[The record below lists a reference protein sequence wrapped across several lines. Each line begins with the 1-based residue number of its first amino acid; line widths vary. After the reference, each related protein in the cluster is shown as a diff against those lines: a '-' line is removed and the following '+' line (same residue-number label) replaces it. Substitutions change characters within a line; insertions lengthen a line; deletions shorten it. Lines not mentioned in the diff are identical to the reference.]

1 MNTRVSSTQAFG
13 NIVLTYPKVFMFS
26 LLFIASIFQTNPLF
40 AQCTLG
46 CNDNV
51 QVSLNTNCVAE
62 VTVPMISPSA
72 GSSCTGGNF
81 KAIVMNTN
89 GQPLATSPFVGA
101 SEIGKKLIVKI
112 LDTVSGQSC
121 WGSILV
127 EDKLPPT
134 IACVNDTIPCSR
146 DWKKPGAIKLPIY
159 SDNCSA
165 NVTLTFVET
174 VNDIACGIGNYTA
187 IVTRVYTVT
196 DAGGNKATCTKQIYL
211 TRGNVADIVWP
222 KHRDNIQAA
231 ALDCANP
238 NTAPSN
244 TGEPTISGSPLVM
257 FCDFMATYTDQ
268 VKDLTSVDKVI
279 LRNWVVI
286 DWCTG
291 TATSFIQ
298 NIRITDTTPPSITCP
313 TSATVS
319 TSTTNCTTNYTIPS
333 IVITD
338 NCAAANKITKFIT
351 IDGDAITSNNT
362 VLTLGLHTVIVKA
375 VDDSNNSSSCT
386 YTVLVIDNVPP
397 VAVCDET
404 TKVSLS
410 LDGTA
415 EVPAITFDDGSVDN
429 CEIDRFEVARMGATV
444 SFGPKVKFDCKDVNQ
459 TINVI
464 LRVWDKAG
472 NYNDCT
478 VDVKVEDKLNPKV
491 TCPPDITLACKSDY
505 NDFNLTG
512 KAVATDN
519 CDVTLKNIDLVQ
531 VSTCGTGTVK
541 RTWIATDGGGRT
553 AACIQYISLVN
564 NTPFFINSANPN
576 DPNDDVTWPATYQAA
591 GCGVSLL
598 PALAGAP
605 ILKTDNCDH
614 VAVTYEDTELPAQS
628 GGCLKVLRKW
638 IVVDWCQY
646 KPNTTPKVG
655 YWEYIQEIIVVNNEP
670 PVLSVDCKDVTFN
683 TDDANCAAAKIN
695 YVVSAND
702 DCTPTNK
709 LKWTTKVDIDCNGN
723 VDKIGN
729 SGDLSDTYPVGS
741 HCVYI
746 SVEDGCGNVR
756 SCSYKIVVKDS
767 KKPTPVCHHGLST
780 TLMATGMVQVTAKMF
795 DGGSFD
801 NCTAAT
807 DLTLDVKPST
817 FTCKELG
824 PNLVSFTVTDKAG
837 NSDFCTT
844 YIDIQ
849 DNMNMCPPGTSNN
862 TASIAGAIKTAAGAG
877 IENVGLKVDGSM
889 SPISSSKTGAF
900 MLYKLLGKKYD
911 VAPDKNDDLVNGV
924 STLDIVKIT
933 KHILGNDLLPTP
945 YSIIAADVNKS
956 GTVSTA
962 DVIALRKV
970 ILGIDNKFPA
980 GQQSWRFIKSD
991 FIFPTP
997 TNPFETAFPE
1007 AAQINLL
1014 SNVTSDFVGVKV
1026 GDVNGSAIANSVAGN
1041 AVSRGEVGTVTMT
1054 INNTTVEE
1062 GKIYQVPVTI
1072 NEEDL
1077 AGLQFTMNYDVEKLE
1092 LTNVVPGN
1100 LTNMTEGNFA
1110 VLQNGMITAS
1120 WNSDHNKNSTATFF
1134 TLVFRAKTNTTLSEA
1149 LSLNSNIASAEGY
1162 TKEEEYLNVSL
1173 QFKQN
1178 KGVNPQEQAMILYQ
1192 NQPNPFSEVTNI
1204 NFYLPEATTATLK
1217 IMDVTGKIVNQ
1228 FTADYTKG
1236 THTLSMNRNELS
1248 NATNGIFYYQ
1258 LQTAT
1263 QTATKKM
1270 VLNY

>member
-1 MNTRVSSTQAFG
+1 
-13 NIVLTYPKVFMFS
+13 MFS
-26 LLFIASIFQTNPLF
+26 LLFIASLFQTNPLF

-51 QVSLNTNCVAE
+51 QVSLNNSCTAE
-62 VTVPMISPSA
+62 VTVAMISPSA
-72 GSSCTGGNF
+72 ASSCPGGNF
-81 KAIVMNTN
+81 VAIVMNTN
-89 GQPLATSPFVGA
+89 GTPLATSPFVGIA
-101 SEIGKKLIVKI
+101 QIGKKLIVKI
-112 LDTVSGQSC
+112 LDTNTSQSC

-127 EDKLPPT
+127 EDKLPPS
-134 IACVNDTIPCSR
+134 IACVNDTIPCST
-146 DWKKPGAIKLPIY
+146 DWKKPGAIKLPTY

-165 NVTLTFVET
+165 NVTLTFVDA

-187 IVTRVYTVT
+187 IVTRTYTVT
-196 DAGGNKATCTKQIYL
+196 DGSGNKATCTKQIYL
-211 TRGNVADIVWP
+211 KRGNIADLVWP
-222 KHRDNIQAA
+222 KHRDNIQAP
-231 ALDCANP
+231 ALDCLNP
-238 NTAPSN
+238 NTNPSN

-268 VKDLTSVDKVI
+268 IKDITSVDKVI

-291 TATSFIQ
+291 SATSYIQ
-298 NIRITDTTPPSITCP
+298 NIRIMDTTPPTITCP
-313 TSATVS
+313 TSVTIG
-319 TSTTNCTTNYTIPS
+319 TSTTNCFANYTIPS
-333 IVITD
+333 ITITD
-338 NCAAANKITKFIT
+338 NCAAAAKITKFVTVDGIGVASNTSLT
-351 IDGDAITSNNT
+351 IGS
-362 VLTLGLHTVIVKA
+362 HTVVVVA
-375 VDDSNNSSSCT
+375 VDDSNNSSTCT
-386 YTVLVIDNVPP
+386 YTVTVMDNVPP

-415 EVPAITFDDGSVDN
+415 EVNAITFDDGSVDN
-429 CEIDRFEVARMGATV
+429 CEIDRFEVARLATTV
-444 SFGPKVKFDCKDVNQ
+444 SFGPKAKFDCKDVNQ

-478 VDVKVEDKLNPKV
+478 VDVKIEDKLNPKI
-491 TCPPDITLACKSDY
+491 TCPPDVTLPCKSDY
-505 NDFNLTG
+505 NDFILTG

-519 CDVTLKNIDLVQ
+519 CDVSLKNIDLVQ
-531 VSTCGTGTVK
+531 VTNCGTGTVK

-564 NTPFFINSANPN
+564 NTPFFINSANTN

-646 KPNTTPKVG
+646 KPNTLPKIG

-670 PVLSVDCKDVTFN
+670 PVLTIDCKDVTFN

-695 YVVSAND
+695 YVISASD

-709 LKWTTKVDIDCNGN
+709 LKWTTKIDLNCNGN
-723 VDKIGN
+723 VDKIGIT
-729 SGDLSDTYPVGS
+729 GDLSDTYPVGT
-741 HCVYI
+741 HCIYL
-746 SVEDGCGNVR
+746 SVEDGCGNIR
-756 SCSYKIVVKDS
+756 SCNYKMTIRDS

-807 DLTLDVKPST
+807 DLTFDVKPNT

-849 DNMNMCPPGTSNN
+849 DNMNMCPPGSSNN

-877 IENVGLKVDGSM
+877 VENVGLKVDGSM

-911 VAPDKNDDLVNGV
+911 VAPEKDDDLTNGV
-924 STLDIVKIT
+924 STLDIVKMT
-933 KHILGNDLLPTP
+933 KHILGNEILPTP
-945 YSIIAADVNKS
+945 YSIIAADVNKNGS
-956 GTVSTA
+956 VSTA

-970 ILGIDNKFPA
+970 ILGIDKVFP
-980 GQQSWRFIKSD
+980 GTQQSWRFIKSD
-991 FIFPTP
+991 FVFPTP
-997 TNPFETAFPE
+997 TNPFETTFPE
-1007 AAQINLL
+1007 MAQINLV
-1014 SNVTSDFVGVKV
+1014 SNTTSDFVAVKV
-1026 GDVNGSAIANSVAGN
+1026 GDVNGSAIANNVTGN
-1041 AVSRGEVGTVTMT
+1041 AAPRGAIGTVTLN
-1054 INNTTVEE
+1054 INNTNVEE
-1062 GKIYQVPVTI
+1062 GKTYRVPVTL
-1072 NEEDL
+1072 NTEDL
-1077 AGLQFTMNYDVEKLE
+1077 AGLQFTMNYNVEKLE
-1092 LTNVVPGN
+1092 LINVVPGN
-1100 LTNMTEGNFA
+1100 LADMSEGNFA
-1110 VLQNGMITAS
+1110 VLQNGTITAS
-1120 WNSDHNKNSTATFF
+1120 WNSNRNQTTNAAFF
-1134 TLVFRAKTNTTLSEA
+1134 TLVFKAKTNTTLSEVIS
-1149 LSLNSNIASAEGY
+1149 LSSDIASAEGY
-1162 TKEEEYLNVSL
+1162 TKDEEDLNVNL
-1173 QFKQN
+1173 QFKQS
-1178 KGVNPQEQAMILYQ
+1178 KGTNATEQAMTLYQ
-1192 NQPNPFSEVTNI
+1192 NQPNPFSDVTSI
-1204 NFYLPEATTATLK
+1204 NFYLPEATTATLR
-1217 IMDVTGKIVNQ
+1217 IMDVTGKVVRQ
-1228 FTADYTKG
+1228 LTADYTKG
-1236 THTLSMNRNELS
+1236 NHTLSMNRNELS
-1248 NATNGIFYYQ
+1248 NASNGIFYYQ

-1263 QTATKKM
+1263 ETATKKM